1 MLRKEL
7 NLNKIYSF
15 RIIYIMLIITVNWNY
30 KNLKISL

>member
-15 RIIYIMLIITVNWNY
+15 RIIYIMLIIRNY
-30 KNLKISL
+30 MSYKYLNKSL